1 MSNRKGGR
9 KEQEREKGAPAPPAA
24 ECRSPDIKLEE
35 EIRARAQSS
44 DDDDEESAA
53 SNSIKAARCSTKEG
67 RKEERRDGRQTGRRA
82 DGRTDRRMKKR
93 NRCGAQNFAAAAL
106 SLPPEFSL
114 DRPGGVG

>member
-67 RKEERRDGRQTGRRA
+67 RKKGETEDRQA
-82 DGRTDRRMKKR
+82 DGRTDGRT
-93 NRCGAQNFAAAAL
+93 G
-106 SLPPEFSL
+106 E
-114 DRPGGVG
+114 